1 MINNER
7 MVSLKKDKISLRK
20 NSSVFF
26 IGFLAVSVL
35 GLMFFLSSGFIFEEK
50 IPVLAT
56 ELNKEKSVVGN
67 GKVKINSWVYDNN
80 KNEMEITIVTKD
92 MVTIDDEIVFEAF
105 QRNGESQELEAKKIY
120 NEDGIFIIKI
130 FGVSKEFQQV
140 ALDIIRIK
148 ENEFA
153 NTEGFEEEE
162 KEVKELISTIYTDQR
177 KVKHDKIEIKTDN
190 EYSIY
195 LADVLI
201 KDAENEYN
209 ELQKNIE
216 KEKKKQKE
224 LEVEIEKNK
233 QNMIYETGDD
243 KLETENIVNGYQV
256 RIDDSKQNITEFEA
270 QGKLLQ
276 EKINKLELRKREIDL
291 SAIN

>member
-67 GKVKINSWVYDNN
+67 GKVKINSWVYDNK

-92 MVTIDDEIVFEAF
+92 MVSIDDEIVFEAF

-162 KEVKELISTIYTDQR
+162 KEIKELISTIYTDQR
-177 KVKHDKIEIKTDN
+177 KVKHDYIEIKTDN

-243 KLETENIVNGYQV
+243 KLETESIVNGYQV
-256 RIDDSKQNITEFEA
+256 RIDDSKQNINEFEA

>member
-1 MINNER
+1 

-162 KEVKELISTIYTDQR
+162 KEIKELISTIYTDQR

-243 KLETENIVNGYQV
+243 KLETESIVNGYQV

>member
-162 KEVKELISTIYTDQR
+162 KEIKELISTIYTDQR
-177 KVKHDKIEIKTDN
+177 KVKHDEIQIKTDN

-195 LADVLI
+195 LSDVLI
-201 KDAENEYN
+201 KDAKNEYN

-243 KLETENIVNGYQV
+243 KLETESIVNGYQV

-276 EKINKLELRKREIDL
+276 EKIDKLELRKREIDL

>member
-1 MINNER
+1 

-20 NSSVFF
+20 NSSIFF
-26 IGFLAVSVL
+26 IGFLAASVL
-35 GLMFFLSSGFIFEEK
+35 GLMFFLSSGFIFEEE

-67 GKVKINSWVYDNN
+67 GKVKINSWVYDN
-80 KNEMEITIVTKD
+80 KKDEMEITIVTKD
-92 MVTIDDEIVFEAF
+92 MVSIDDEIVFEAF
-105 QRNGESQELEAKKIY
+105 QRNGESQELETKKIY

-130 FGVSKEFQQV
+130 FEVSKEFQQV

-153 NTEGFEEEE
+153 DTEGFEEEE

-177 KVKHDKIEIKTDN
+177 KVKHDEIEIKTDN

-209 ELQKNIE
+209 ELQKNIKKE
-216 KEKKKQKE
+216 KEKQKK

-243 KLETENIVNGYQV
+243 KLETESIVNGYQV
-256 RIDDSKQNITEFEA
+256 RIDDSKQNITELQA

-276 EKINKLELRKREIDL
+276 EKISKLELRKREIDL
-291 SAIN
+291 SAVK